1 MSNTILIVDDS
12 RVSRMILSKV
22 FSSLMSNWTVIEAD
36 NGESAIQ
43 QAEKHQ
49 PSLIIM
55 DLNMP
60 ILNGLD
66 AARIL
71 KPKLPDSTFVILTAD
86 IQDSSKAKVNNLGV
100 HFIEKTI
107 TESAIQQ
114 AIDFWSSE
122 HA

>member
-22 FSSLMSNWTVIEAD
+22 FCSLVSNWTVIEAD

-71 KPKLPDSTFVILTAD
+71 KPKMPDSTFVILTAD

-100 HFIEKTI
+100 HFIEKPI
-107 TESAIQQ
+107 TESVIRQ